1 MPVTLIDQCD
11 RFRSDQLSR
20 LHAAGAFLLSQNN
33 LSDHNVNIVLT
44 NDEEISRFNKKYR
57 KHAGPTNVLSFP
69 FEPELD
75 QITPLTSPAAE
86 LGDIIISVETAEKEA
101 FNYDQS
107 LYHRLSWLM
116 THGILHL
123 LGFDHERSEADAN
136 EMYDL
141 EEHLMSELH
150 NRRRRNMTQLAI
162 NVDSVAAIRQA
173 KGVTGPDPVT
183 TASICELAGARG
195 IAVHLREDRRA
206 IQDRDVKLLR
216 EIVQTKLI
224 LEIAAVK
231 EMIKFALDLRPDIV
245 SLVPERKHE
254 LSVETGLDVIS
265 QKKKLAR
272 IIEKMTKAD
281 IPVSL
286 FIDPDLKQVKAA
298 FEAGATY
305 VGLNTGSYSKA
316 PDLVSQQ
323 AELALIEAA
332 AEEAWQLGLHVNAGH
347 RLNYVN
353 TSPIAAVETI
363 EELHIGHAIVS
374 LAIFSGIEQAVREM
388 DRIIRSA
395 SSIL

>member
-20 LHAAGAFLLSQNN
+20 LHAAAAFLLSQNN

-75 QITPLTSPAAE
+75 QIAPLTSPAAE
-86 LGDIIISVETAEKEA
+86 LGDIIISIETAEKEA

-141 EEHLMSELH
+141 EEQLMSELH

-162 NVDSVAAIRQA
+162 NVDSVAAIRQE
-173 KGVTGPDPVT
+173 KGITGPDPVT
-183 TASICELAGARG
+183 AASICELAGARG
-195 IAVHLREDRRA
+195 IVVHLREDRRA

-216 EIVQTKLI
+216 ETVQTKLI

-231 EMIKFALDLRPDIV
+231 EMTKFALDLRPDIV

-265 QKKKLAR
+265 QKKKLAK
-272 IIEKMTKAD
+272 IIEKMTKAE

-305 VGLNTGSYSKA
+305 VGLNTGSYAAA
-316 PDLVSQQ
+316 PDLFSQQ
-323 AELALIEAA
+323 AELALVEAA

-353 TSPIAAVETI
+353 TAPIAAVETI

-374 LAIFSGIEQAVREM
+374 RAIFSGMEQAVREM